1 MVPAVLKSG
10 SNFERVLRD
19 GHFAV
24 TVEIGPPMDCNEE
37 VVLEKARLLRGLAD
51 AFNITDN
58 QTGVVRLSSI
68 ASAVLI
74 MREGLEAV
82 MQMTCRDRN
91 RLAIQ
96 ADILGAA
103 ALGIKNCLCIAGD
116 HQSFGAAGRLKGHPG
131 AKNVYDI
138 DSIQLVAALKGMR
151 DDGVQ
156 QGGDPLEKRPQ
167 IFIGAAWTPLGDP
180 IEIRPLRL
188 KKKVEAGVD
197 FIQTQGV
204 FDIERFRDQM
214 KVVIDMGLHERT
226 AILAG
231 IIVPKN
237 LGMLKYM
244 NSSVAGVSVPD
255 SLMKRMEQARSAAG
269 DDKKQARENQA
280 EEGIKIT
287 VELIEQVR
295 EISGIRGVHIQ
306 AIEWEHRV
314 PEILQRAGLVPRP
327 VLSKGGAKDAGKS
340 QNNGRRG

>member
-1 MVPAVLKSG
+1 MEKKILKSD
-10 SNFERVLRD
+10 SNLERVLAD

-24 TVEIGPPMDCNEE
+24 TVEIGPPMDCDGD
-37 VVLEKARLLRGLAD
+37 VVLEKAKLLKGYAD

-68 ASAVLI
+68 ASSVLI
-74 MREGLEAV
+74 MKEGLEAV

-138 DSIQLVAALKGMR
+138 DSIQLVSALRGMR
-151 DDGVQ
+151 DDGIQ
-156 QGGDPLEKRPQ
+156 QGGDPIEKRPLL
-167 IFIGAAWTPLGDP
+167 FIGAAWTPLGDP
-180 IEIRPLRL
+180 VEIRPLRL
-188 KKKVEAGVD
+188 KKKINAGAD

-204 FDIERFRDQM
+204 YDIELFKEQM
-214 KVVIDMGLHERT
+214 KIIRDMGLHERT

-269 DDKKQARENQA
+269 DDKKLARQNQT
-280 EEGIKIT
+280 EEGLKIT
-287 VELIEQVR
+287 VELINQAQ
-295 EISGIRGVHIQ
+295 EIPGIKGVHIQ
-306 AIEWEHRV
+306 AIEWEQKV
-314 PEILQRAGLVPRP
+314 PEIIKRAGLFPRP
-327 VLSKGGAKDAGKS
+327 VLS
-340 QNNGRRG
+340 

>member
-1 MVPAVLKSG
+1 MEKQALKSG
-10 SNFERVLRD
+10 SNLERILAA

-24 TVEIGPPMDCNEE
+24 TVEIGPPMDCNAD
-37 VVLEKARLLRGLAD
+37 VVLEKARLLKGIAD

-68 ASAVLI
+68 ASGVLI
-74 MREGLEAV
+74 KREGLEPV

-96 ADILGAA
+96 SDILGAA

-116 HQSFGAAGRLKGHPG
+116 HQSFGAAGKLKGHPG

-138 DSIQLVAALKGMR
+138 DSIQLVSALKGMR
-151 DDGVQ
+151 DNGIQ
-156 QGGDPLEKRPQ
+156 QGGDPIEKRPPL
-167 IFIGAAWTPLGDP
+167 FIGAAWTPLGDP

-188 KKKVEAGVD
+188 KKKVVAGAD

-204 FDIERFRDQM
+204 FDIDEFKKQM
-214 KVVIDMGLHERT
+214 RIIVDMGLSERT

-244 NSSVAGVSVPD
+244 NSSVAGVSVPEN
-255 SLMKRMEQARSAAG
+255 LMHRMEQAKLSAG
-269 DDKKQARENQA
+269 DDKKQAKENQA
-280 EEGIKIT
+280 EEGICIT
-287 VELIEQVR
+287 VELIQQVK
-295 EISGIRGVHIQ
+295 EIPGVRGVHIQ
-306 AIEWEHRV
+306 AIEWEHKV
-314 PEILQRAGLVPRP
+314 PEILRKAGLLPRP
-327 VLSKGGAKDAGKS
+327 NL
-340 QNNGRRG
+340 

>member
-1 MVPAVLKSG
+1 MENKMLKSD
-10 SNFERVLRD
+10 SNLERVLAE

-24 TVEIGPPMDCNEE
+24 TAEIGPPMDCDGD
-37 VVLEKARLLRGLAD
+37 VVLEKAKLLKGYAD

-74 MREGLEAV
+74 MKEGLEAV

-138 DSIQLVAALKGMR
+138 DSIQLVSALRGMR
-151 DDGVQ
+151 DDGIQ
-156 QGGDPLEKRPQ
+156 QGGDPIEKRPPL
-167 IFIGAAWTPLGDP
+167 FIGAAWTPLGDP
-180 IEIRPLRL
+180 VEIRPLRL
-188 KKKVEAGVD
+188 KKKIYAGAD

-204 FDIERFRDQM
+204 YDIELFKEQM
-214 KVVIDMGLHERT
+214 KIIRDMGLHERT

-244 NSSVAGVSVPD
+244 NSSVAGVSIPD
-255 SLMKRMEQARSAAG
+255 SLIKRMEQARSAAG
-269 DDKKQARENQA
+269 DDKKLARQNQA
-280 EEGIKIT
+280 EEGLKIT
-287 VELIEQVR
+287 VELINQAQ
-295 EISGIRGVHIQ
+295 EIPGIKGVHIQ
-306 AIEWEHRV
+306 AIEWEQKV
-314 PEILQRAGLVPRP
+314 PEIIKRAGLFPRP
-327 VLSKGGAKDAGKS
+327 VLS
-340 QNNGRRG
+340 

>member
-1 MVPAVLKSG
+1 MEPKILKSE
-10 SNFERVLRD
+10 SNLERVLSN

-24 TVEIGPPMDCNEE
+24 TVEIGPPMDCNAEI
-37 VVLEKARLLRGLAD
+37 VLEKARLLKGLAD

-74 MREGLEAV
+74 IREGLEPV

-96 ADILGAA
+96 SDILGAA
-103 ALGIKNCLCIAGD
+103 ALGIRNCLCIVGD
-116 HQSFGAAGRLKGHPG
+116 HQSFGAAGKMKGHPG

-138 DSIQLVAALKGMR
+138 DSIQLVSALKGMR
-151 DDGVQ
+151 DEGVQ
-156 QGGDPLEKRPQ
+156 QGGDSLEKRPPF
-167 IFIGAAWTPLGDP
+167 FIGAAWTPLGDP

-188 KKKVEAGVD
+188 KKKIEAGAD

-204 FDIERFRDQM
+204 FDIGEFKKQM
-214 KVVIDMGLHERT
+214 KIIVDMGLHECT

-244 NSSVAGVSVPD
+244 NSSVAGVSIPE
-255 SLMKRMEQARSAAG
+255 SLIKRMEQARLKAG
-269 DDKKQARENQA
+269 DDKKQAKKNQA

-287 VELIEQVR
+287 VELIKQVQ
-295 EISGIRGVHIQ
+295 EIPGIRGVHIQ

-314 PEILQRAGLVPRP
+314 PEILRRAGLIPRP
-327 VLSKGGAKDAGKS
+327 VFPKKGG
-340 QNNGRRG
+340 

>member
-1 MVPAVLKSG
+1 METAVLKSG
-10 SNFERVLRD
+10 SNLESVVES
-19 GHFAV
+19 GKFAV
-24 TVEIGPPMDCNEE
+24 TVEIGPPMDCDEE

-68 ASAVLI
+68 ASSVLI
-74 MREGLEAV
+74 MKEGLEPV

-96 ADILGAA
+96 SDILGAA
-103 ALGIKNCLCIAGD
+103 ALGIRNCLCIAGD

-138 DSIQLVAALKGMR
+138 DSIQLVAALRGMR
-151 DDGVQ
+151 DEGVQ
-156 QGGDPLEKRPQ
+156 QGGDQLEKRPRL
-167 IFIGAAWTPLGDP
+167 FIGAAWTPLGDP
-180 IEIRPLRL
+180 VEIRSLRL
-188 KKKVEAGVD
+188 KKKVEAGAD

-204 FDIERFRDQM
+204 FDVDRFREQM
-214 KVVIDMGLHERT
+214 KAVVDMGLHERT

-244 NSSVAGVSVPD
+244 NSSVAGVSIPEN
-255 SLMKRMEQARSAAG
+255 LIGRMDRSRSAAG
-269 DDKKQARENQA
+269 DDKKRARENQA
-280 EEGIKIT
+280 EEGVRIT

-295 EISGIRGVHIQ
+295 EIPGVRGVHIQ

-314 PEILQRAGLVPRP
+314 PEILKRAGLLPRP
-327 VLSKGGAKDAGKS
+327 VLKKGG
-340 QNNGRRG
+340 

>member
-1 MVPAVLKSG
+1 MELNSLKSG
-10 SNFERVLRD
+10 SNLERVLAN

-37 VVLEKARLLRGLAD
+37 VVLEKARLLKGLAD

-74 MREGLEAV
+74 MREGLEPV

-96 ADILGAA
+96 SDILGAC
-103 ALGIKNCLCIAGD
+103 ALGIRNCLCIAGD
-116 HQSFGAAGRLKGHPG
+116 HQSFGAAGKLKGHPG

-138 DSIQLVAALKGMR
+138 DSIQLVSVLKVMR
-151 DDGVQ
+151 DEGVQ
-156 QGGDPLEKRPQ
+156 QGGDPLEKRPPV
-167 IFIGAAWTPLGDP
+167 FIGAAWTPLGDP
-180 IEIRPLRL
+180 VEIRPLRL
-188 KKKVEAGVD
+188 KKKIAAGAD

-204 FDIERFRDQM
+204 FNVEQFKKQM
-214 KVVIDMGLHERT
+214 NVIVNMGLHEHT
-226 AILAG
+226 AVLAG

-244 NSSVAGVSVPD
+244 NSSVAGVSVPE
-255 SLMKRMEQARSAAG
+255 SLIQRMEQAKLSAG
-269 DDKKQARENQA
+269 DDKKQARKNQA
-280 EEGIKIT
+280 EEGIKIS
-287 VELIEQVR
+287 VELIQQVQ
-295 EISGIRGVHIQ
+295 EIPGIRGVHIQ

-314 PEILQRAGLVPRP
+314 PEILEKAGLIPRP
-327 VLSKGGAKDAGKS
+327 VFSKAGG
-340 QNNGRRG
+340 